1 MDIERIK
8 SYVDARG
15 GVARGNLYYVKLP
28 FLPNVIYEDELDV
41 LCTNVNM
48 PGRQI
53 LTTERLIGVK
63 GYKMPTGFASDDIS
77 MSFLLTNTYSIKDYF
92 EQWQNLVVNQDTYE
106 IGYPDAYGYD
116 VVVRQLKRSPGLFNL
131 RRGFLLGGPQAG
143 AITSAD
149 IVHAVRLRKAFP
161 TTMSAVE
168 LSNDNEGLM
177 QLTVQLSYRNW
188 ESVPY

>member
-28 FLPNVIYEDELDV
+28 FLPNIIYEDELDV
-41 LCTNVNM
+41 LCTSVNM

-53 LTTERLIGVK
+53 LTTERLIGIK
-63 GYKMPTGFASDDIS
+63 GIKMPTGFASDDVS
-77 MSFLLTNTYSIKDYF
+77 MTFLLTNTYSIKDYF
-92 EQWQNLVVNQDTYE
+92 EQWQQLVVNQDTFE
-106 IGYPDAYGYD
+106 IGYPDEYGYD
-116 VVVRQLKRSPGLFNL
+116 VVIRQLKKRPGFKSLFS
-131 RRGFLLGGPQAG
+131 GFGRGGPQAG
-143 AITSAD
+143 AITSRD
-149 IVHAVRLRKAFP
+149 IVHAVKLKKAFP

-188 ESVPY
+188 ESVPF

>member
-8 SYVDARG
+8 GYVGARSG
-15 GVARGNLYYVKLP
+15 LARGNLYYVKLP
-28 FLPNVIYEDELDV
+28 FLPGVIYEDELDV

-92 EQWQNLVVNQDTYE
+92 EQWQNLVVNQDTFE
-106 IGYPDAYGYD
+106 IGYADSYGYD
-116 VVVRQLKRSPGLFNL
+116 VTVRQLSRSAGS
-131 RRGFLLGGPQAG
+131 RSRQSGFRIGGPRAG
-143 AITSAD
+143 AITSRD
-149 IVHAVRLRKAFP
+149 IVHAVKLKKAFP

-188 ESVPY
+188 ESVPF